1 MKYTIELD
9 AADVAM
15 MRAALRQLLT
25 VAMAQTKD
33 NHTAI
38 GRRMWTD
45 TAADCLRLET
55 MIAESTLLKSK
66 DVPQ

>member
-9 AADVAM
+9 SADVAM

-45 TAADCLRLET
+45 TAADSLRLET